1 MKLIILISLISITS
15 FAQTKE
21 DINTEK
27 ETALLFKQVLKTDS
41 LDILVKES
49 TKNSWISE
57 CYVFKNTKFF
67 KRNEINIINQR
78 LKKDNQL
85 SWNNRSILNFK
96 IIKDSL
102 FDNSDRD
109 KLVKELNQN
118 ILVFSHPIF
127 LKKDKYCVLFFQFI
141 CGNIC
146 GASSLALY
154 EKIGKRWK
162 KKEEYC
168 DMIN

>member
-67 KRNEINIINQR
+67 NRQR
-78 LKKDNQL
+78 PVTN
-85 SWNNRSILNFK
+85 
-96 IIKDSL
+96 
-102 FDNSDRD
+102 
-109 KLVKELNQN
+109 
-118 ILVFSHPIF
+118 
-127 LKKDKYCVLFFQFI
+127 
-141 CGNIC
+141 
-146 GASSLALY
+146 
-154 EKIGKRWK
+154 
-162 KKEEYC
+162 
-168 DMIN
+168 